1 MTIEKILEFLGA
13 VLLSSTFTTIFISIV
28 LKYWIIANIEQSIK
42 HKYDKK
48 LEEIRYEIR
57 KREQSSIVAEL
68 FSKWIF
74 VKDEKSNTRELN
86 KLSFE
91 MSLWLPD
98 DMVIEINKRLKNLTD
113 AKPAQDLLVECRK
126 IIQQMDTKVKPGDI
140 TFFGV

>member
-1 MTIEKILEFLGA
+1 
-13 VLLSSTFTTIFISIV
+13 
-28 LKYWIIANIEQSIK
+28 
-42 HKYDKK
+42 
-48 LEEIRYEIR
+48 
-57 KREQSSIVAEL
+57 VAEL